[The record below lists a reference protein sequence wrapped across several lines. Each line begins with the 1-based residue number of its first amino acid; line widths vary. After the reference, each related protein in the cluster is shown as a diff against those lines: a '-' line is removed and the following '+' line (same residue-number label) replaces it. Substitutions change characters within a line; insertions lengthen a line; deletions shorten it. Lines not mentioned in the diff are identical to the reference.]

1 MRSSAVHTP
10 LLDDS
15 VANAAQAEALRQ
27 EGNELFKVGSYTAL
41 FHFFFFVSGSL
52 SSGKQV
58 VARERLGVA
67 VPTRSIPLHC

>member
-1 MRSSAVHTP
+1 MSCSRWV
-10 LLDDS
+10 DS
-15 VANAAQAEALRQ
+15 
-27 EGNELFKVGSYTAL
+27 TAL
-41 FHFFFFVSGSL
+41 VQEARAFFVSGSL